1 MHLNPQLIKKSDNR
15 TRMSALISPT
25 HWSVFPQDHHIVF
38 AAYKAR
44 LACVSSLPR
53 NWAYRKGYSSRGDLL
68 GGRKAP
74 IRRCRCRNESVWNLG
89 YGYRNGVLQS
99 ARQGIHNND
108 NKKALK
114 VYLKCIKVAKK
125 IFEISKNKE
134 TKELLIN
141 CYQDTLKLANDLKI
155 NLSKMQLDYELNK
168 LMEDRIWV
176 WFITY

>member
-1 MHLNPQLIKKSDNR
+1 MIIPVFIKELIYSFIQHILDLIHYLNILNYV
-15 TRMSALISPT
+15 ALI
-25 HWSVFPQDHHIVF
+25 D
-38 AAYKAR
+38 
-44 LACVSSLPR
+44 
-53 NWAYRKGYSSRGDLL
+53 
-68 GGRKAP
+68 
-74 IRRCRCRNESVWNLG
+74 
-89 YGYRNGVLQS
+89 
-99 ARQGIHNND
+99 IHNND

-168 LMEDRIWV
+168 LMEDRI
-176 WFITY
+176 